1 MLRTKQEIRV
11 EIGQLLI
18 SEAKE
23 RGRHELLNEQAN
35 NADAAK
41 QSAIKIKIIR
51 QTINTLEWT
60 LTKRPQ
66 I

>member
-1 MLRTKQEIRV
+1 MLRTKREIRT
-11 EIGQLLI
+11 EIGQLLL

-23 RGRHELLNEQAN
+23 RGRHELLGEQATN
-35 NADAAK
+35 VDATK
-41 QSAIKIKIIR
+41 QSAIKIKLIR